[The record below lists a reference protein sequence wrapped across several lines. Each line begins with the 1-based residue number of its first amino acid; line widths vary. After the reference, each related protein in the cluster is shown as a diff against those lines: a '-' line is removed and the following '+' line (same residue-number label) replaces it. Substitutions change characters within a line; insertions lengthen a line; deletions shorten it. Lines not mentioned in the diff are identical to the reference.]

1 MIKENT
7 YVVNFWLGNTFA
19 KEKFI
24 NQQRQ
29 NIKIATQREIMK
41 EADTMKEDVG
51 VPELVDIDYEE
62 LKNLLF
68 KKKLV
73 L

>member
-29 NIKIATQREIMK
+29 NIKNCNSK
-41 EADTMKEDVG
+41 EK
-51 VPELVDIDYEE
+51 
-62 LKNLLF
+62 
-68 KKKLV
+68 
-73 L
+73 

>member
-29 NIKIATQREIMK
+29 NIKIATQKRNNERSRH
-41 EADTMKEDVG
+41 
-51 VPELVDIDYEE
+51 YEGRRRRS
-62 LKNLLF
+62 
-68 KKKLV
+68 
-73 L
+73 